1 MEYVQERVA
10 TLHDFGDA
18 SPDAPVDRATVV
30 VPLTDRDHA
39 SLAAEQVLSTLGDV
53 DPQSVLVALRA
64 SDGNVDAV
72 REWVDSIDVDADLL
86 WCNAPAVRPL
96 LDEHGVNGEAGKGR
110 DVWLALGVAAARS
123 EFVAVHD
130 ADATTYGP
138 DHVPRLL
145 FPLAEDYSFVKGY
158 YARVENRRLY
168 GRLCRLLYEPVVAAL
183 AESHDEPVIDYLGAF
198 RYALAGEFAAT
209 SDLVRRLRPPRGW
222 GLEVGTLGDAFREA
236 GFEGTAQVDL
246 GIHEHDHRAVSGR
259 GGLSDMADEV
269 AAALFNALA
278 DHGVAVDH
286 EVLRERYRTTARRL
300 VDQYAADAAFNG
312 LEFDRAAEREQ
323 VDAYAESVR
332 APESDDRL
340 PAWTETDLDPD
351 ELFDV
356 SQRALDDVT
365 GE

>member
-18 SPDAPVDRATVV
+18 SPAAPVDRATVV

-64 SDGNVDAV
+64 GGGTVDDV

-86 WCNAPAVRPL
+86 WCNAPAVRSL
-96 LDEHGVNGEAGKGR
+96 LDEHGLNGEAGKGR

-145 FPLAEDYSFVKGY
+145 FPLARDYSFAKGY

-168 GRLCRLLYEPVVAAL
+168 GRLCRLLYEPLVAAL
-183 AESHDEPVIDYLGAF
+183 GESRDDPIVDYLGAF

-209 SDLVRRLRPPRGW
+209 SDLVRQLRPPRGW
-222 GLEVGTLGDAFREA
+222 GLEVATLGDAFREA
-236 GFEGTAQVDL
+236 GFDGTAQVDL

-269 AAALFNALA
+269 AAALFGALA

-286 EVLRERYRTTARRL
+286 DALRERYRTTARRF

-312 LEFDRAAEREQ
+312 LEFDRVAEHEQ

-332 APESDDRL
+332 PPASDDRL

-351 ELFDV
+351 AV
-356 SQRALDDVT
+356 CRASQDALDSVA

>member
-18 SPDAPVDRATVV
+18 SPEAPLDRATVV

-53 DPQSVLVALRA
+53 DPGSVLLALRA
-64 SDGNVDAV
+64 GEDSVATV
-72 REWVDSIDVDADLL
+72 REWVDSLDVDADLL
-86 WCNAPAVRPL
+86 WCNAPAVESRL
-96 LDEHGVNGEAGKGR
+96 ADRGLDGDAGKGR

-138 DHVPRLL
+138 QHVPRLL
-145 FPLAEDYSFVKGY
+145 SPLDGEFSFVKGY

-168 GRLCRLLYEPVVAAL
+168 GRLCRLFYEPAVAAL
-183 AESHDEPVIDYLGAF
+183 AESRDDPIVDYLGAF

-222 GLEVGTLGDAFREA
+222 GLEVATLGDAFREA

-269 AAALFNALA
+269 AAALFHALA
-278 DHGVAVDH
+278 DHGLDVDYGG
-286 EVLRERYRTTARRL
+286 LRDRYRTTARRL

-312 LEFDRAAEREQ
+312 LEFDQAAEREQ
-323 VDAYAESVR
+323 VDAYADSIR
-332 APESDDRL
+332 PPERDDRL
-340 PAWTETDLDPD
+340 PAWDETDLDPHGV
-351 ELFDV
+351 FR
-356 SQRALDDVT
+356 SSRRALDGVI